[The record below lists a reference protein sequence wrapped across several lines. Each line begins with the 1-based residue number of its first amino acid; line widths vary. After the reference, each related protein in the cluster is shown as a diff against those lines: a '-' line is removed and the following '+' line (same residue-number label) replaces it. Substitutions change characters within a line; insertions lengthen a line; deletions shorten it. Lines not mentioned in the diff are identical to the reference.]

1 MNNDF
6 DFNQQPQAEA
16 PAAPQAPQ
24 YQAEPQYQ
32 APLYEKPALDPTP
45 FFIMAIIGLALSF
58 NVSIAGIILSAIALS
73 KAKAY
78 FAQGGLNEGK
88 AKVGK
93 ILATIGLWASI
104 AGTVFWFF
112 YIIIYSIVIALTMAG
127 GGADFSDMP
136 GYFY

>member
-1 MNNDF
+1 MNNNYDP
-6 DFNQQPQAEA
+6 NQQYQYQDPNQ
-16 PAAPQAPQ
+16 Q
-24 YQAEPQYQ
+24 YQAAPQYQ

-104 AGTVFWFF
+104 AGTVVWLF
-112 YIIIYSIVIALTMAG
+112 YIIMYSIVIALTMAG
-127 GGADFSDMP
+127 GGASYTDMP